1 MAVRVKPQRNTVKDL
16 PAEAVEAVLA
26 ACTRRRD
33 LLLFTVLRDT
43 GLRVG
48 EALGLR
54 HEDIDS
60 PHCWLWVR
68 RRVNANGARAKS
80 HERCVPIPP
89 SLVRCYS
96 DYLHEEY
103 GDLDSD
109 YVFVNSSGPR
119 TGQALR
125 YDAVHDLVER
135 LRRRSGVEFGPH
147 QFRHTYATD
156 LLRRGV
162 PVEVVQMLLGH
173 ASYATTADTY
183 AHLKIEDARRHLQRV
198 GWFAEREESP

>member
-1 MAVRVKPQRNTVKDL
+1 MLAVRVKPQRNTVKDL
-16 PAEAVEAVLA
+16 PAEAVEALLA

-135 LRRRSGVEFGPH
+135 LRRAAEWSSVRTSSGTPTPLTCCAAG
-147 QFRHTYATD
+147 FRWRWCRCCSATP
-156 LLRRGV
+156 LTQPPLTPTR
-162 PVEVVQMLLGH
+162 
-173 ASYATTADTY
+173 T
-183 AHLKIEDARRHLQRV
+183 
-198 GWFAEREESP
+198 